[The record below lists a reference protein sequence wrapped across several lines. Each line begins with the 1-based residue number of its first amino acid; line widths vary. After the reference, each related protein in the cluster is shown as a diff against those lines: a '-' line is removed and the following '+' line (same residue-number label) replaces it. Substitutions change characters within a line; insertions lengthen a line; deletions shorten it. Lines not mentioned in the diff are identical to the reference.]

1 MLGRIREFDA
11 ADGLGWIDLDD
22 GRAARF
28 GLTAC
33 AAFVPA
39 PGMRVDA
46 DQLEE
51 RRGVLRAAVIRPELD
66 EVDVEEHVW
75 PGPVHEQVQERRR
88 VDGVE
93 RTVSVRYRA
102 FDRDAAYAR
111 TPAWPSAD
119 AFAGRTYAPAD
130 PWAPAPAPHPF
141 FAPWHAGIVA
151 SAVGMLALTPTPD
164 GTAAR
169 FGGGLAMLA
178 RGWPECATHGRMALI
193 LSVEPP
199 TMAPIMG
206 VARRLTLHVCID
218 CLDRDEIAWAGAPG
232 GPVFVEWSD
241 GGTLK
246 STPREPAFQS
256 IRFTA
261 KRALSFPPAWLFYPR
276 RDVQGHYPI
285 GGLPEGLL
293 DVPLRLDRPTESSTY
308 EKARFAYDRHYTS
321 DDGDVVIGGFSSHG
335 FGLCRTCVSPLRQ
348 VLCICDYFSV
358 HGLAD
363 AFHGNRRLRLLA
375 CDRTPDC
382 GGPERGLVISEL

>member
-1 MLGRIREFDA
+1 MFGRIREFDA

-51 RRGVLRAAVIRPELD
+51 RRGVLRAAAVRSELD
-66 EVDVEEHVW
+66 GVDAEKH
-75 PGPVHEQVQERRR
+75 
-88 VDGVE
+88 
-93 RTVSVRYRA
+93 
-102 FDRDAAYAR
+102 RDALYAR
-111 TPAWPSAD
+111 APAWPPAN
-119 AFAGRTYAPAD
+119 AFVDHAYTPAGAWGTPPD
-130 PWAPAPAPHPF
+130 PHPF
-141 FAPWHAGIVA
+141 FAPWHSGIVA
-151 SAVGMLALTPTPD
+151 SAVGMLALSPAPD
-164 GTAAR
+164 GRAGR

-178 RGWPECATHGRMALI
+178 RGWPECTTHGRMALI
-193 LSVEPP
+193 MSVEP
-199 TMAPIMG
+199 TTLASIVG
-206 VARRLTLHVCID
+206 ATRRLTLHVCIE
-218 CLDRDEIAWAGAPG
+218 CLDRDEIAWAGSPG
-232 GPVFVEWSD
+232 GPVSVEWSD

-246 STPREPAFQS
+246 TTPRAPAFQS
-256 IRFTA
+256 IQFTA
-261 KRALSFPPAWLFYPR
+261 KPALSFPPAWMFYPR
-276 RDVQGHYPI
+276 RDVRGHYPI
-285 GGLPEGLL
+285 VGVPAGLL
-293 DVPLRLDRPTESSTY
+293 EVPLRLDRPTEWSTY
-308 EKARFAYDRHYTS
+308 EDARFAYDRHYTS
-321 DDGDVVIGGFSSHG
+321 GDGDVVIGGFSSHG

-348 VLCICDYFSV
+348 ILCICDYFSE

>member
-1 MLGRIREFDA
+1 MFGRIREFDA

-33 AAFVPA
+33 VAFVPA

-51 RRGVLRAAVIRPELD
+51 RRDVLRAAVVRPKLD

-75 PGPVHEQVQERRR
+75 PTPLHEQAQERRR
-88 VDGVE
+88 VDDVE
-93 RTVSVRYRA
+93 RSVSVRYRA

-111 TPAWPSAD
+111 TPAWPPAN
-119 AFAGRTYAPAD
+119 AFIGRAYTPAD
-130 PWAPAPAPHPF
+130 KGPPPTPHPF
-141 FAPWHAGIVA
+141 FAPWHDGIVA
-151 SAVGMLALTPTPD
+151 SSVGMLALTLAHD
-164 GTAAR
+164 GTAGR
-169 FGGGLAMLA
+169 FGGGFAMLA

-193 LSVEPP
+193 ISVEPT
-199 TMAPIMG
+199 TMASIVG

-218 CLDRDEIAWAGAPG
+218 CLNRDEIAWAGSPG
-232 GPVFVEWSD
+232 GPVSVEWSD

-246 STPREPAFQS
+246 SPPRVPTFQS
-256 IRFTA
+256 IRLTA
-261 KRALSFPPAWLFYPR
+261 KPALSFPPAWLFYPR

-285 GGLPEGLL
+285 VGVPAGLL
-293 DVPLRLDRPTESSTY
+293 EVPLRLDRATESSTY
-308 EKARFAYDRHYTS
+308 EEARFAYDRHYTS

-348 VLCICDYFSV
+348 ILCICDYLSV
-358 HGLAD
+358 DGLAA

-382 GGPERGLVISEL
+382 GGPEHGFVISEL